1 MRKEQHRST
10 SSPTRQ
16 ILHRPARA
24 ARSLSSVSGAA
35 LLLLVLT
42 LLPDT
47 GELPLSVLDVIRK
60 ILPGLTQGRKRANKK
75 KYIDPEVLKT
85 VSMTLSCIAKGR
97 LVDSLRA
104 RDKQLRAARSYTEDG
119 EEEGEEE
126 ELFVEATPAIVNK

>member
-1 MRKEQHRST
+1 
-10 SSPTRQ
+10 
-16 ILHRPARA
+16 
-24 ARSLSSVSGAA
+24 VSGAA

-85 VSMTLSCIAKGR
+85 VSMTLSYIDKNKLIGT
-97 LVDSLRA
+97 LRA
-104 RDKQLRAARSYTEDG
+104 RDKQLADARSSYPEDD
-119 EEEGEEE
+119 ENEGE
-126 ELFVEATPAIVNK
+126 